1 MSLSSLNEV
10 FAVKKFLAVIM
21 FAFMFMTTTA
31 RAAEF
36 EMVEY
41 SAQVKLQWL
50 AAAGIPEAQKFLKL
64 IERPVFFHADN
75 LKDFDRIEM
84 TNALYQE
91 LNYAA
96 AIEFVREKNYK
107 NVFDLACSL
116 SPRAMILGDEDRK
129 VVVGELQTVCLIGDW
144 CVDEFGKKAKK
155 NVKYDAFWLQDRAGM
170 MASADKFKGEIC
182 IIEQGV
188 MIYLADDVRAQM
200 YENIRDVLKKH
211 GGCLITSDFTQKK
224 YFTDVAASLYGE
236 GNSSTIYAE
245 TKAMYENVFGD
256 KISDETLQ
264 DEQEAL
270 DFLKTHGLVARKV
283 PLFTKA
289 PKLNIFSKLTPEQIQ
304 KVNELSTR
312 NYLWV
317 ITAL

>member
-1 MSLSSLNEV
+1 M
-10 FAVKKFLAVIM
+10 KKFLTVIM
-21 FAFMFMTTTA
+21 FVLMLTTTA

-50 AAAGIPEAQKFLKL
+50 TAAGIPEAKNFLKL
-64 IERPVFFHADN
+64 LNRPVFFTANN
-75 LKDFDRIEM
+75 LSDFERIEM
-84 TNALYQE
+84 TNALYQN

-96 AIEFVREKNYK
+96 AIEFVREKNYR

-116 SPRAMILGDEDRK
+116 SPRAMILGDEGRK

-144 CVDEFGKKAKK
+144 CVDEFGKKSKK

-170 MASADKFKGEIC
+170 MASADKLKGEIC

-200 YENIRDVLKKH
+200 YDNIRDVLKKH
-211 GGCLITSDFTQKK
+211 GGCLITSDFCQKK
-224 YFTDVAASLYGE
+224 YFTDVAAALYGE
-236 GNSSTIYAE
+236 ENAETIYSE
-245 TKAMYENVFGD
+245 TKAMYEKVLDD

-270 DFLKTHGLVARKV
+270 EFLKVHGLNAVKV
-283 PLFTKA
+283 PLFTKT
-289 PKLNIFSKLTPEQIQ
+289 PKLDIFNKLTPAQIQ
-304 KVNELSTR
+304 KVNELSAK
-312 NYLWV
+312 NYLWI